1 MFGMSRSLVT
11 AGATLSLLATAAWSP
26 AQAQDAGVTLEFVV
40 WNYSLDTIADN
51 VRLFEEAN
59 PGIKVN
65 VTDYTWP
72 DYHDSLVLRFR
83 GDTQTDVIYGGQ
95 DWLPAWAAA
104 GFLAPLNE
112 IAPEAI
118 EAYRADLAGFTL
130 NDMTYGDGLYG
141 LPYYADTISF
151 LYNKRIL
158 EEAGIAVPTT
168 WEEVAEAARQ
178 LKGDGME
185 RPIVYEFNQELP
197 NFFDAFVA
205 QVYGRGGD
213 LFDESGEAI
222 FDQPDN
228 AAFQQLSWLRD
239 VIAEE
244 LVAFENHE
252 STIIPAMNSGNHA
265 FTIVYNYVLAAMNN
279 TADQPLA
286 GEFALARMP
295 GEAQSTLGFT
305 KFYAITAQAAADD
318 AQREAAWKFVD
329 FMAGPPYAVAKRW
342 AVEKGL
348 GFGQLPL
355 LEDPEVIEA
364 WSGWVDM
371 PTLQA
376 QVETAHGGTW
386 KEWTAIW
393 AASFR
398 PLMAQAMI
406 GEASVEDVMSQGA
419 ERWNELK
426 AQMAAR

>member
-1 MFGMSRSLVT
+1 MAT
-11 AGATLSLLATAAWSP
+11 AGATLALLATVVWSSAP
-26 AQAQDAGVTLEFVV
+26 VRAQDPEVTLEFVV

-83 GDTQTDVIYGGQ
+83 GNTPTDVIYGGQ

-112 IAPEAI
+112 IAPDAI
-118 EAYRADLAGFTL
+118 EAYRKDLAGFTI
-130 NDMTYGDGLYG
+130 NDMTYDGDLYG

-151 LYNKRIL
+151 LYNRRIL

-168 WEEVAEAARQ
+168 WDEVAEAARQ
-178 LKGDGME
+178 LKANGME

-228 AAFQQLSWLRD
+228 AAFQQLTWLHD

-252 STIIPAMNSGNHA
+252 STIIPAMNTGNHA

-318 AQREAAWKFVD
+318 ARREAAWKFVD

-406 GEASVEDVMSQGA
+406 GEASVADVTSQGA
-419 ERWNELK
+419 ARWNELK